1 MRMGGGIL
9 TGSAQSFSWPY
20 SPRQRA
26 PPREFA
32 GDHFLKKWKP
42 GQCTASSAGCPASP
56 VVTGREFSSTSS
68 AVESSE
74 LVVAGTVST
83 MLYKLSLTV
92 LRVGLKHYPPALP
105 AEDRPIE
112 RESTAAEPTIG
123 HNSVNAIDRDRLH
136 NLVERIE
143 FVEADRAELAE
154 DTAACTPSQVPRLRR
169 HGATSSQPPPPAEQ
183 GRARRAA
190 GAGG

>member
-1 MRMGGGIL
+1 MRRGGGIL
-9 TGSAQSFSWPY
+9 TGSAQSFLWPY
-20 SPRQRA
+20 PPRQRA

-32 GDHFLKKWKP
+32 ADHFLKKWKP

-56 VVTGREFSSTSS
+56 VVTDREFSSTSS

-92 LRVGLKHYPPALP
+92 LRVGLPALS

-112 RESTAAEPTIG
+112 RESTAAAAEPTIG
-123 HNSVNAIDRDRLH
+123 HSSVNAIDRDRLR
-136 NLVERIE
+136 NVVERIE

-169 HGATSSQPPPPAEQ
+169 HGATSNHPPPPAEQ